1 MPLCQLFVIS
11 ICQNMRWLAF
21 ILFTWG
27 FSKSP
32 LSRAGGSAGTL
43 RAAGPPP
50 GACVAELCSPE
61 GRWVRVAEELGCL
74 LDVLL

>member
-32 LSRAGGSAGTL
+32 LSRAGGSAGDAVGG
-43 RAAGPPP
+43 RSPARR
-50 GACVAELCSPE
+50 LCH
-61 GRWVRVAEELGCL
+61 
-74 LDVLL
+74 